1 MNKIKITFPDGSNK
15 EFDKGVTP
23 YEVAGSISGRLAKEA
38 LVSGMNGSLRDLN
51 IPLNDDT
58 ALQIFTFKNK
68 GKAER

>member
-38 LVSGMNGSLRDLN
+38 LVSGMNR
-51 IPLNDDT
+51 I
-58 ALQIFTFKNK
+58 AL
-68 GKAER
+68 